1 MRTVVETRMFSA
13 KAAEVWTPEQYE
25 DFVVYIASTPDAG
38 QVVPGSGGVR
48 KIRWGRQGSGKRGG
62 VRVVYFNNSDYET
75 WLLAMYE
82 KNDRQIIPAHELRK
96 IRNAINNRENE

>member
-13 KAAEVWTPEQYE
+13 KAGDVWTPEQYE
-25 DFVVYIASTPDAG
+25 EFVVYIANSPNAG

-48 KIRWGRQGSGKRGG
+48 KIRWSRQGSGKRGD
-62 VRVVYFNNSDYET
+62 VRIVYFNNSDNDT

-82 KNDRQIIPAHELRK
+82 KNEHENIPAHELKK
-96 IRNAINNRENE
+96 IREAIND